1 MAFELTEQVEKHLVN
16 DIIVWLTTVT
26 PAGRPAPRP
35 VWFVWDGT
43 DVLIY
48 SQPEGAKMRHI
59 AANDQVSL
67 HFNCTPTGGDVVVLS
82 GRATVVQGAP
92 PPSQVPGLLD
102 KYLGQIQSMGYTQEW
117 YDAYNTAIRVTPE
130 RAWTVPG

>member
-1 MAFELTEQVEKHLVN
+1 MS
-16 DIIVWLTTVT
+16 
-26 PAGRPAPRP
+26 
-35 VWFVWDGT
+35 
-43 DVLIY
+43 LIY
-48 SQPEGAKMRHI
+48 SQPDGAKMKHI

-82 GRATVVQGAP
+82 GRATVVHGAP

-130 RAWTVPG
+130 RAWTIPTELSPVAELGANATYRLGAVPSAGSSVLR